1 MSRWALVIAGVVST
15 VVDQAQQP
23 AVDLGGQWVDI
34 TGQHV
39 GPGYTYNGAVFAA
52 PVVAV
57 SLPPREFWR
66 RFTAAE
72 REALQDKLATGTQ
85 NVKNKLNA
93 FRDYVATG
101 GNVELADDYIIAAV
115 VAMETAGVI
124 AAGRAA
130 QILATS

>member
-1 MSRWALVIAGVVST
+1 MARWALVRGGRVDT
-15 VVDQAQQP
+15 VVEQAEQP
-23 AVDLGGQWVDI
+23 TVDLGGAWVDV

-39 GPGYTYNGAVFAA
+39 GPGYTYNGAVFAP

-57 SLPPREFWR
+57 SLPPREFWK
-66 RFTAAE
+66 RFKAAE

-85 NVKNKLNA
+85 AVKNKLNA

-115 VAMETAGVI
+115 TAMETAGVI
-124 AAGRAA
+124 GAGRAA
-130 QILATS
+130 QILS

>member
-1 MSRWALVIAGVVST
+1 MARWALVRGGHVDT
-15 VVDQAQQP
+15 VVDQAEQP
-23 AVDLGGQWVDI
+23 TVDLGGAWVDV

-39 GPGYTYNGAVFAA
+39 GPGYTYNGAVFAP

-57 SLPPREFWR
+57 SLPPREFWK

-72 REALQDKLATGTQ
+72 REALQNKLATGTQ
-85 NVKNKLNA
+85 GVKDKMNA

-101 GNVELADDYIIAAV
+101 GNVELKDDYIIAAV
-115 VAMETAGVI
+115 TAMESAGVI

-130 QILATS
+130 QILG